1 VSENRCATLT
11 EPSKPLRV
19 YWTVRVS
26 SVVGW
31 RSSPNTSRGPRY
43 LATALHARDS
53 GIAGPDFA
61 AYAAGSRLA
70 GGEAETPGGMMSPGN
85 WVAVG
90 AVGTVVASLVGIC
103 GFIAVVW
110 QLRSSRRI
118 AEADFVLRT
127 QTAFADALVPTYAKF
142 LKGGEWSAEDG
153 APPFMELPV
162 EALVEVQHYLDF
174 FNTLAIVRA
183 SHLISLATINDMF
196 AYRFFVVAHSEYG
209 AATMASAEGY
219 FAALIALYADWRAL
233 RERSGQ
239 EMPAMNSATDVGRKA
254 QMQWEAAYPRIA
266 TKHLRY

>member
-1 VSENRCATLT
+1 
-11 EPSKPLRV
+11 
-19 YWTVRVS
+19 
-26 SVVGW
+26 
-31 RSSPNTSRGPRY
+31 
-43 LATALHARDS
+43 
-53 GIAGPDFA
+53 
-61 AYAAGSRLA
+61 
-70 GGEAETPGGMMSPGN
+70 MMSPGN

-127 QTAFADALVPTYAKF
+127 QTAFADTLVPTYAKF
-142 LKGGEWSAEDG
+142 LKGGEWSTES
-153 APPFMELPV
+153 APPFIELPV
-162 EALVEVQHYLDF
+162 DALVEVQHYLDF

-209 AATMASAEGY
+209 AGTMASAEGY

-239 EMPAMNSATDVGRKA
+239 EMPAVNSATNAGRKA
-254 QMQWEAAYPRIA
+254 QTQWEAAYRRIT
-266 TKHLRY
+266 TKHLRG